1 MIIVVPD
8 WITSIVRH
16 IVELDKT
23 GQIPMEIVYLSI
35 YTIQRIK
42 PFKTSLSWLYHRTR
56 LNPSNFNGNDWI
68 DYLYQ
73 LSKEIESRGV

>member
-1 MIIVVPD
+1 MVK
-8 WITSIVRH
+8 
-16 IVELDKT
+16 LDKT
-23 GQIPMEIVYLSI
+23 GQIPMEIVLLSI

-56 LNPSNFNGNDWI
+56 LNRSNFNGNDWS